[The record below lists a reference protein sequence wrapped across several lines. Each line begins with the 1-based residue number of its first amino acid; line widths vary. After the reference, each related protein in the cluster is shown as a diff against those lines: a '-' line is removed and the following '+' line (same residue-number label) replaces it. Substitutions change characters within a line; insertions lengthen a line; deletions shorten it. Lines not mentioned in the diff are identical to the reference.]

1 MVLMTLDVLKDCE
14 YIELELSKFPNN
26 KTVIKFK
33 IEENKEFK
41 LFTDNTNVSSLLQS
55 LL

>member
-1 MVLMTLDVLKDCE
+1 MVLMIFDDLKNCE
-14 YIELELSKFPNN
+14 YIELELNEFPNN

-41 LFTDNTNVSSLLQS
+41 ITTDNANVSSLLQS